1 MYTARVTTRA
11 TVIDQVCSLLLF
23 VQTFKDSVMRIKE
36 KTMIYPPPPIKNS
49 INPLNTG
56 KNLKKHEK
64 YLREELIVVTYLPM
78 KLYKC
83 RRLHK
88 TRIWYK

>member
-1 MYTARVTTRA
+1 MVVSVEVTSGREGGTSLLYTARVTTRA

-49 INPLNTG
+49 IDPLNTG
-56 KNLKKHEK
+56 KNLK
-64 YLREELIVVTYLPM
+64 
-78 KLYKC
+78 
-83 RRLHK
+83 
-88 TRIWYK
+88 